1 LLDELF
7 DRRTE
12 SSFIAE
18 AVIQDFTRPDTM
30 APSSPS
36 SASTVNDDFDLTPHT
51 REIVFA
57 LIS

>member
-1 LLDELF
+1 LFDDIF

-12 SSFIAE
+12 SSSIAE
-18 AVIQDFTRPDTM
+18 AVIRDFTLPDTM

-36 SASTVNDDFDLTPHT
+36 SARTVNDDLDLTPHT
-51 REIVFA
+51 REIAFA